1 MGYIHMPWVFDLE
14 GLNQNE
20 KLVLMCLVHH
30 ADNEKRET
38 WVSVQ
43 RITTECGYAPS
54 SVKTVRRSLQSL
66 RDKGLIDYKGRT
78 RKDGSGQSS
87 NLYTVHWGS
96 TPRAVSPTPLGATAL
111 GVGAEN
117 PTNKELNQPV
127 SDKESVSRAI
137 EDSSPMFQVLQGQS
151 PIPRDKAAEADPIG
165 PEFYWSNIRQQLI
178 GQVQVIAW
186 DLEHGNQPLAAD
198 DSDVLYLMLEEAFGV
213 SLDEMFDRGWAS
225 PPKKCVDKL
234 NAAIWL
240 NKLLATFQ
248 VEVHALEWAPDEDQ
262 T

>member
-1 MGYIHMPWVFDLE
+1 MGYIHMPWVFGLE

-38 WVSVQ
+38 WVSVS
-43 RITTECGYAPS
+43 RITTECGYAAS

-66 RDKGLIDYKGRT
+66 RGKGLIDYKGRT

-96 TPRAVSPTPLGATAL
+96 TPRADSPTPLGSTAP

-117 PTNKELNQPV
+117 PTNKEVNQPV
-127 SDKESVSRAI
+127 PDRESVSRAI
-137 EDSSPMFQVLQGQS
+137 EDSSPMFHGLHGQS
-151 PIPRDKAAEADPIG
+151 PIPRDKAAEADPIS
-165 PEFYWSNIRQQLI
+165 PEFYGSDIRQQLLA
-178 GQVQVIAW
+178 QVQAIAW
-186 DLEHGNQPLAAD
+186 NMEHGKQIEAAD
-198 DSDVLYLMLEEAFGV
+198 ESDELYVMLEETFGV
-213 SLDEMFDRGWAS
+213 SLDEMLDRGWAT

-248 VEVHALEWAPDEDQ
+248 VEAHALEWAPDEDQ
-262 T
+262 K